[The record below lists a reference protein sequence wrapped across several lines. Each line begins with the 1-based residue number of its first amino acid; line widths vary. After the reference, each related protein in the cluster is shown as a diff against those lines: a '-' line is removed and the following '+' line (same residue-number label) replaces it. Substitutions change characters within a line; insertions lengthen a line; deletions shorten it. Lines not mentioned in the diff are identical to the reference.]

1 MVLVRCLDRISEPVT
16 RESRRRVH
24 WAHAAW
30 VVTHLS
36 TSREGVNEEFQPP
49 GAHGEYAT
57 LQGLTFPR
65 RESRSVE
72 LQEQRRGG
80 TRTDAGLENDERW
93 RSEQVR
99 TIRMQRERAESESSA
114 QGLRVSAV
122 SSGGPQIGNGPMA
135 STRRLD
141 FDPGIL
147 GCAQDL
153 ANRKVTFRPAK
164 LLSLRCNFMK
174 QPSRFHGSDHARRV
188 GVALGTPIDRNLSH
202 TGGIEP

>member
-30 VVTHLS
+30 VVTQLS
-36 TSREGVNEEFQPP
+36 TSREGVNEELQPP
-49 GAHGEYAT
+49 GAHGEHTAF
-57 LQGLTFPR
+57 QGLTFPR
-65 RESRSVE
+65 GESSSVE
-72 LQEQRRGG
+72 FQEQRRGG
-80 TRTDAGLENDERW
+80 TRMDAGLENDERW

-99 TIRMQRERAESESSA
+99 TIRMQWERAESESTA

-122 SSGGPQIGNGPMA
+122 SFGGPQVGNGPVA
-135 STRRLD
+135 SPRRLD
-141 FDPGIL
+141 LDPAIL

-153 ANRKVTFRPAK
+153 ANRKVTFCPAE
-164 LLSLRCNFMK
+164 LLSLRCNFTK

-188 GVALGTPIDRNLSH
+188 GAALGMPIGRSRSH